1 MFGLPWDQTLGALMF
16 IGMIAFLFFGFPVA
30 FSLTFT
36 GLFFGGIA
44 VALGLIQPNFFD
56 ILPIRIWGTMTNF
69 TLLAVPLFVFMGVA
83 LEKSGLA
90 EELLETMGLL
100 FGKMRGGLAISVVV
114 VGAILAASTGIV
126 GASVITMGLIS
137 LPTMMRR
144 GYSNELTCG
153 TICASGTLGQIIPP
167 SVILILLGDI
177 MGVPVGDLYIGAV
190 MPGLI
195 LVGLYITYLVVLSHV
210 KPELAPPVPA
220 AELAA
225 FRVDALKRVTLALIP
240 ALVLIV
246 GVLGSIFMGIASPT
260 EAASVGAAGGVILT
274 IVKGRFTM
282 DMFRSVMQTTTRIT
296 SLGFIILVGANCFG
310 LVFRGLNGDHLIQ
323 DFLKGLPFG
332 PYGVLALVM
341 FVIFVLGFFIDFFEI
356 CFIHVPILTPVL
368 VTHFGFD
375 PVWLGV
381 LIGVNLQTSFL
392 TPPFGFALFF
402 LRGVAPPEVTTPQ
415 MYRGVLPFV
424 ALQLIGL
431 TIVVL
436 YPQLVTGTITIFR
449 SFW

>member
-1 MFGLPWDQTLGALMF
+1 LSIPGDQLLGALMF
-16 IGMIAFLFFGFPVA
+16 VGMIAFLFFGFPVA

-36 GLFFGGIA
+36 GLFFGTIA
-44 VALGLIQPNFFD
+44 VLLGYLHANFFD
-56 ILPIRIWGTMTNF
+56 ILPLRIWGTMTNF

-90 EELLETMGLL
+90 EELLETMALL
-100 FGKMRGGLAISVVV
+100 FGKMRGGIAISVVV

-137 LPTMMRR
+137 LPTMLRR
-144 GYSNELTCG
+144 GYNKELICG

-177 MGVPVGDLYIGAV
+177 MGVPVGDLYVGAV
-190 MPGLI
+190 MPGLV
-195 LVGLYITYLVVLSHV
+195 LVGLYLTYLVILSNV
-210 KPELAPPVPA
+210 RPDMAPAIPADELAEFR
-220 AELAA
+220 AE
-225 FRVDALKRVTLALIP
+225 ALKRVTLALIP
-240 ALVLIV
+240 AFALIV
-246 GVLGSIFMGIASPT
+246 GVLGSIFVGIASPT
-260 EAASVGAAGGVILT
+260 EAASVGAAGGLILT
-274 IVKGRFTM
+274 IIKRRFTM
-282 DMFRSVMQTTTRIT
+282 EMLRGVMQTTLRIT

-323 DFLKGLPFG
+323 DFLKALPFG

-341 FVIFVLGFFIDFFEI
+341 MVIFTLGFFIDFFEI

-392 TPPFGFALFF
+392 TPPFGFALFY
-402 LRGVAPPEVTTPQ
+402 LRGVVATKTITTPTI
-415 MYRGVLPFV
+415 YRGVIPFV
-424 ALQLIGL
+424 LLQVIGL
-431 TIVVL
+431 ALVVA
-436 YPQLVTGTITIFR
+436 YPNLVMGTIRFFR

>member
-1 MFGLPWDQTLGALMF
+1 VLPLDQTLGALMF
-16 IGMIAFLFFGFPVA
+16 VGMIGFLFFGFPVA

-44 VALGLIQPNFFD
+44 MLLGVLQPNFFD
-56 ILPIRIWGTMTNF
+56 ILPLRIWGTMTNF
-69 TLLAVPLFVFMGVA
+69 TLIAVPLFVFMGVA

-100 FGKMRGGLAISVVV
+100 FGKLKGGLAISVVV

-137 LPTMMRR
+137 LPTMLRR
-144 GYSNELTCG
+144 AYDKELICG

-190 MPGLI
+190 MPGLV
-195 LVGLYITYLVVLSHV
+195 LVGLYIVYLVVLSHW

-220 AELAA
+220 AELTA
-225 FRVDALKRVTLALIP
+225 FRADALKRVTIALIP
-240 ALVLIV
+240 AVVLIV
-246 GVLGSIFMGIASPT
+246 GVLGSIFAGVASPT
-260 EAASVGAAGGVILT
+260 EAASVGAAGGLLLT
-274 IVKGRFTM
+274 MVKGRFSM
-282 DMFRSVMQTTTRIT
+282 SMLRSVMQTTTRIT

-310 LVFRGLNGDHLIQ
+310 LVFRGLNGDHLVQ
-323 DFLKGLPFG
+323 DFLKSLPLG

-341 FVIFVLGFFIDFFEI
+341 AVIFFLGFFIDFFEI

-368 VTHFGFD
+368 VQHFGFD

-381 LIGVNLQTSFL
+381 VIGVNLQTSFL
-392 TPPFGFALFF
+392 TPPFGFALFY
-402 LRGVAPPEVTTPQ
+402 LRGVAPPEITTPEI
-415 MYRGVLPFV
+415 YRGVIPFV
-424 ALQLIGL
+424 ALQLVGL
-431 TIVVL
+431 TIIIA
-436 YPQLVTGTITIFR
+436 YPQLVNGTIAAFR
-449 SFW
+449 SLW

>member
-1 MFGLPWDQTLGALMF
+1 MPGDQLLAALMF
-16 IGMIAFLFFGFPVA
+16 AGMIAFLFLGFPVA

-36 GLFFGGIA
+36 GFFFGGLA
-44 VALGLIQPNFFD
+44 VAFGYLRPDFID
-56 ILPIRIWGTMTNF
+56 ILPMRIWGTMTNF

-137 LPTMMRR
+137 LPTMLRR
-144 GYSNELTCG
+144 GYNKELICG
-153 TICASGTLGQIIPP
+153 TICASGTLGQILPP

-190 MPGLI
+190 VPGLV
-195 LVGLYITYLVVLSHV
+195 LVSLYIIYLVILSHLR
-210 KPELAPPVPA
+210 PDLAPAVPA
-220 AELAA
+220 EELAA
-225 FRVDALKRVTLALIP
+225 FRADAVKRVTIALIP
-240 ALVLIV
+240 AFVLIV
-246 GVLGSIFMGIASPT
+246 GVLGSIFFGIASAT
-260 EAASVGAAGGVILT
+260 EAASVGAAGGLLLT
-274 IVKGRFTM
+274 IIKGRFSM
-282 DMFRSVMQTTTRIT
+282 PMLRDVMQTSLRIT

-310 LVFRGLNGDHLIQ
+310 LIFRGLNGDHLVQ
-323 DFLKGLPFG
+323 TFLTSLPFG
-332 PYGVLALVM
+332 AYGVLALVM
-341 FVIFVLGFFIDFFEI
+341 GVIFVLGFFIDFFEI

-375 PVWLGV
+375 PVFVGV
-381 LIGVNLQTSFL
+381 VLAINLQTSFL

-402 LRGVAPPEVTTPQ
+402 LRGVAPSAITTPTI
-415 MYRGVLPFV
+415 YRGVMPFV
-424 ALQLIGL
+424 FLQLIGL
-431 TIVVL
+431 AITVAFPEL
-436 YPQLVTGTITIFR
+436 SLGTIKFFR

>member
-1 MFGLPWDQTLGALMF
+1 MPLDQTLGALMF
-16 IGMIAFLFFGFPVA
+16 VGMIGFLFLGFPVA
-30 FSLTFT
+30 FSLTST
-36 GLFFGGIA
+36 GVFFGGIA
-44 VALGLIQPNFFD
+44 VILGLFRADFFD
-56 ILPIRIWGTMTNF
+56 ILPLRIWGTMTNF

-90 EELLETMGLL
+90 EELLETMALV
-100 FGKMRGGLAISVVV
+100 FGKLKGGIAISVVL

-137 LPTMMRR
+137 LPTMLRR
-144 GYSNELTCG
+144 GYQKELICG

-190 MPGLI
+190 LPGLV

-210 KPELAPPVPA
+210 KPELAPPIPA
-220 AELAA
+220 AELAD
-225 FRVDALKRVTLALIP
+225 FRREALKRVTIALIP

-246 GVLGSIFMGIASPT
+246 GVLGSIFVGIASPT
-260 EAASVGAAGGVILT
+260 EAASVGAAGGILLT
-274 IVKGRFTM
+274 IAKRRFSTAM
-282 DMFRSVMQTTTRIT
+282 LKNVMRTTTRIT
-296 SLGFIILVGANCFG
+296 SLGFIILVGANLFG

-332 PYGVLALVM
+332 RYGVLTLVM
-341 FVIFVLGFFIDFFEI
+341 GVIFLLGFFIDFFEI

-402 LRGVAPPEVTTPQ
+402 LRGVAPPEIETPHI
-415 MYRGVLPFV
+415 YRGVVPFV
-424 ALQLIGL
+424 VLQLIGL
-431 TIVVL
+431 AIVIAH
-436 YPQLVTGTITIFR
+436 PPLVHGTIKFFR
-449 SFW
+449 SFF

>member
-1 MFGLPWDQTLGALMF
+1 MSIPGDQILGALMF
-16 IGMIAFLFFGFPVA
+16 VGMIGFLFLGFPVA

-36 GLFFGGIA
+36 GLFFGSIA
-44 VALGLIQPNFFD
+44 VLLGYLNPNFFD
-56 ILPIRIWGTMTNF
+56 ILPLRIWGTMTNF

-100 FGKMRGGLAISVVV
+100 FGKLKGGLAISVVI

-137 LPTMMRR
+137 LPTMLRR
-144 GYSNELTCG
+144 NYNKELICG

-167 SVILILLGDI
+167 SIILILLGDI
-177 MGVPVGDLYIGAV
+177 MGVPVGDLYVGAV
-190 MPGLI
+190 MPGLV
-195 LVGLYITYLVVLSHV
+195 LVALYVIYLVVLSHV
-210 KPELAPPVPA
+210 RPDLAPAVPEEELAR
-220 AELAA
+220 
-225 FRVDALKRVTLALIP
+225 FRADALKRVTLALIP
-240 ALVLIV
+240 AFALIV
-246 GVLGSIFMGIASPT
+246 GVLGSIFVGIASPT
-260 EAASVGAAGGVILT
+260 EAASVGAAGGLLLT
-274 IVKGRFTM
+274 ILKRRFSVEM
-282 DMFRSVMQTTTRIT
+282 LRGVMQTTLRIT

-323 DFLKGLPFG
+323 DFLKSLPFG

-341 FVIFVLGFFIDFFEI
+341 FVIFLLGFFIDFFEI

-402 LRGVAPPEVTTPQ
+402 LRGVVATKTITTPTI
-415 MYRGVLPFV
+415 YRGVIPFV
-424 ALQLIGL
+424 LLQLAGL
-431 TIVVL
+431 AIVVA
-436 YPQLVTGTITIFR
+436 YPELVTGTIRFFR
-449 SFW
+449 SLF

>member
-1 MFGLPWDQTLGALMF
+1 MLPLDQTLAALMF
-16 IGMIAFLFFGFPVA
+16 VGMIVFLFLGFPVA
-30 FSLTFT
+30 FTLTFT

-44 VALGLIQPNFFD
+44 SLLGLLRPDFLD
-56 ILPIRIWGTMTNF
+56 ILPLRIWGTMTNF

-100 FGKMRGGLAISVVV
+100 FGKLKGGLAISVVV

-137 LPTMMRR
+137 LPTMLRR
-144 GYSNELTCG
+144 GYNKELICG

-177 MGVPVGDLYIGAV
+177 MGVPVGDLYVGAV
-190 MPGLI
+190 LPGLV
-195 LVGLYITYLVVLSHV
+195 LVGLYIVYLAVLSRV
-210 KPELAPPVPA
+210 RPELAPPVPA
-220 AELAA
+220 DELAA
-225 FRVDALKRVTLALIP
+225 FRAQAVKRVTIALIP
-240 ALVLIV
+240 AFVLIV
-246 GVLGSIFMGIASPT
+246 GVLGSIFVGLASPT

-274 IVKGRFTM
+274 ILKRRF
-282 DMFRSVMQTTTRIT
+282 SVPMLKDVMRTTTRIT
-296 SLGFIILVGANCFG
+296 SLGFIILIGANCFG

-323 DFLKGLPFG
+323 DFLKSLPFG

-341 FVIFVLGFFIDFFEI
+341 FVIFLLGFFIDFFEI

-368 VTHFGFD
+368 VQHFGFD

-381 LIGVNLQTSFL
+381 VIGVNLQTSFL

-415 MYRGVLPFV
+415 IYRGAIPFV

-431 TIVVL
+431 ATVIA
-436 YPQLVTGTITIFR
+436 YPELVHGTIRFFR
-449 SFW
+449 SLF

>member
-1 MFGLPWDQTLGALMF
+1 MPGDQILAALMF
-16 IGMIAFLFFGFPVA
+16 VGMIAFLFFGFPVA

-36 GLFFGGIA
+36 GLFFGT
-44 VALGLIQPNFFD
+44 LGVLSGFLHANFFN

-90 EELLETMGLL
+90 EELLETMALL
-100 FGKMRGGLAISVVV
+100 FGSLKGGIAISVVI

-137 LPTMMRR
+137 LPTMLRR
-144 GYSNELTCG
+144 GYQKELICG

-190 MPGLI
+190 VPGLVLVALYVVYLFI
-195 LVGLYITYLVVLSHV
+195 LAHLR
-210 KPELAPPVPA
+210 PDLAPPIPS
-220 AELAA
+220 AELAE
-225 FRVDALKRVTLALIP
+225 FRTAAVKRVTIALIP
-240 ALVLIV
+240 AFTLIV
-246 GVLGSIFMGIASPT
+246 GVLGSIFVGIASPT
-260 EAASVGAAGGVILT
+260 EAASVGATGGLALT
-274 IVKGRFTM
+274 MLKGRFSM
-282 DMFRSVMQTTTRIT
+282 AMLRSVMQGTLRIT
-296 SLGFIILVGANCFG
+296 SLAFLILVGANCFG

-323 DFLKGLPFG
+323 NFLTSLPLG
-332 PYGVLALVM
+332 RYGVLGLVM

-381 LIGVNLQTSFL
+381 VIGVNLQTSFL
-392 TPPFGFALFF
+392 TPPFGFALFY
-402 LRGVAPPEVTTPQ
+402 LRGVASAETIPTTTI
-415 MYRGVLPFV
+415 YRGVVPFV
-424 ALQLIGL
+424 GLQLIGL
-431 TIVVL
+431 TLTIAYPSLVL
-436 YPQLVTGTITIFR
+436 GTISFFR
-449 SFW
+449 SLF